1 MERLAWDRPAE
12 RDVQNAL
19 GARIPIR
26 TTRYNVHLA
35 DLEVAY
41 RDAVLKRLPTETERA
56 HPYVG
61 AAEHTVDEIVPKL
74 NK

>member
-1 MERLAWDRPAE
+1 MVSPLRAVLA
-12 RDVQNAL
+12 
-19 GARIPIR
+19 ARQSGVPF
-26 TTRYNVHLA
+26 TNVHLA

-41 RDAVLKRLPTETERA
+41 RDAVLKRLPTETERV

>member
-1 MERLAWDRPAE
+1 
-12 RDVQNAL
+12 
-19 GARIPIR
+19 
-26 TTRYNVHLA
+26 
-35 DLEVAY
+35 
-41 RDAVLKRLPTETERA
+41 VLKRLPTETERA